1 MRALVTGATGFIG
14 SHLVE
19 ALLAR
24 GDEVRCLARDGHHLR
39 WLEGWTDLAIVEGD
53 VTNIA
58 ALRRAVA
65 GVDCVYHLAGLTRAR
80 RAQDF
85 FRVNAE
91 GTRHLVAA
99 CLKTGGAPPRFIY
112 LSSLAAVGP
121 SADASP
127 LREEAIPQP
136 VSAYGWSKLKGEEEV
151 LAARGELNVTIL
163 RPPVVYGPRDR
174 DVWRYA
180 RWVQRGLLL
189 MAAGPLRAISLCY
202 VDDLGRAIIAST
214 EGKGPSGEIY
224 HVAGEGVLT
233 WEDVGGMLGRALGV
247 RPRPL
252 RIPVSV
258 LLCLAGGLEV
268 WGWATGQPTFFT
280 RGKVREAS
288 GHWICDPTKA
298 RQHLGFVPRV
308 APDEGIPLTI
318 EWYRSHGWI

>member
-24 GDEVRCLARDGHHLR
+24 GDDVRCLARDGHHLR
-39 WLEGWTDLAIVEGD
+39 WLEGRAGLAIAEGD

-58 ALRRAVA
+58 ALQRAVA

-80 RAQDF
+80 TAQDF
-85 FRVNAE
+85 FRVNTE
-91 GTRHLVAA
+91 GTRHLVGA
-99 CLKTGGAPPRFIY
+99 CLKAGGRPPRFIY

-121 SADASP
+121 RADASP

-151 LAARGELNVTIL
+151 LAARGKLNVAIL

-174 DVWRYA
+174 GVWRYA
-180 RWVQRGLLL
+180 RWVQRGILL
-189 MAAGPLRAISLCY
+189 MPAGPLRAISLCY
-202 VDDLGRAIIAST
+202 VDDLVRAIIASG